1 MRLNIP
7 RWSANFESEC
17 KSRRPKKGMRFVPL
31 PVDFGGPANIALSR
45 MGDQGAAFLGIY
57 ERMIQISGKLPEGRR
72 GDIAQQDGRPYTL
85 AMLSLVT
92 GFSQE
97 LIADAIQFFS
107 LPEVGWLI
115 DLDAPNTSHLSRV
128 AIMPERM
135 LVAAVDEATDEMSE
149 LQAEIER
156 VAQVI
161 SNLWVTHCGI
171 PQRILGP
178 VQVKE
183 ALKDIAPNVKMVKHF
198 EDKAEEYI
206 RNANGPKFFQRLS
219 GWLRSPE
226 ARAPLLAQVKQTE
239 AAQIAPESA
248 EESARRRQEMRQM
261 AAEAIASGTMTAIQV
276 KERWNV
282 DI

>member
-85 AMLSLVT
+85 PMLSLVT

-107 LPEVGWLI
+107 LPEVGWLV
-115 DLDAPNTSHLSRV
+115 DLDTPNTGHLNPV
-128 AIMPERM
+128 AMMPERL
-135 LVAAVDEATDEMSE
+135 LVAAVDAAVDEMSE

-156 VAQVI
+156 VSQVI

-183 ALKDIAPNVKMVKHF
+183 VLKDIAPNVKMVKHF
-198 EDKAEEYI
+198 EDKAEEYV

-219 GWLRSPE
+219 GWLMSPE
-226 ARAPLLAQVKQTE
+226 ARAPLLIRDKPKEPGALT
-239 AAQIAPESA
+239 PE
-248 EESARRRQEMRQM
+248 ELARIEREMEQM
-261 AAEAIASGTMTAIQV
+261 AAEAIASGRVTVEQA
-276 KERWNV
+276 KELWNV